1 MLKEP
6 RGKMRINFTCGW
18 QKSSPRSMTPV
29 CKHLRRKIK
38 KNKMKKITL
47 NRIFFLNVEVGIR
60 KINAAFNK
68 IHDKV
73 HVRANNVTCSLR
85 SSCYICEEIRTRV
98 TG

>member
-1 MLKEP
+1 
-6 RGKMRINFTCGW
+6 
-18 QKSSPRSMTPV
+18 
-29 CKHLRRKIK
+29 
-38 KNKMKKITL
+38 MKKITL

-98 TG
+98 TGQGTSLTEIVVYKMNLDEI

>member
-1 MLKEP
+1 
-6 RGKMRINFTCGW
+6 
-18 QKSSPRSMTPV
+18 
-29 CKHLRRKIK
+29 
-38 KNKMKKITL
+38 MKKITL

-85 SSCYICEEIRTRV
+85 SQ
-98 TG
+98 